1 MIFETW
7 HTCSNIGSCW
17 ETIPESWL
25 DSDEYSEEME
35 KVSFICSCVLDTIS
49 DGGSVLIPIGRP
61 GVMLQLL
68 ENISLSLES
77 SNLKV
82 CCKIAC
88 SCSYFNSS
96 TSD

>member
-7 HTCSNIGSCW
+7 YTCSNIGTCW
-17 ETIPESWL
+17 ETVTESWL

-35 KVSFICSCVLDTIS
+35 KVSFICSCALDTIS
-49 DGGSVLIPIGRP
+49 YGGSVLIPIGRP
-61 GVMLQLL
+61 SVMLQLL

-82 CCKIAC
+82 CC
-88 SCSYFNSS
+88 
-96 TSD
+96 